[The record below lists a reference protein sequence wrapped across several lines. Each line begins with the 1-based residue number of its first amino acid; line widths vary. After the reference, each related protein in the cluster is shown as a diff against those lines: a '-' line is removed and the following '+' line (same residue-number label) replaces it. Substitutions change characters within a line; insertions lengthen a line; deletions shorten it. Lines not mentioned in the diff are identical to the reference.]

1 MSRSTAPSV
10 FFSLLIL
17 VAAAIFLDP
26 DRRGPRAP
34 ISEPIEV
41 VAVAPPE
48 PAAPQADPAP
58 APRATGPDRPREP
71 FTLAAPGE
79 DLAAVAR
86 RVYGPGADPAAL
98 WRANRDRLAAID
110 DPLVPGTLLRT
121 P

>member
-26 DRRGPRAP
+26 DRGGRPAP
-34 ISEPIEV
+34 PTEPIEV

-48 PAAPQADPAP
+48 AVEPPPAAPATAP
-58 APRATGPDRPREP
+58 IRPREP
-71 FTLAAPGE
+71 FAVVAEGE

-86 RVYGPGADPAAL
+86 RVYGPAADPAAL

-110 DPLVPGTLLRT
+110 DPLAPGTLLRT